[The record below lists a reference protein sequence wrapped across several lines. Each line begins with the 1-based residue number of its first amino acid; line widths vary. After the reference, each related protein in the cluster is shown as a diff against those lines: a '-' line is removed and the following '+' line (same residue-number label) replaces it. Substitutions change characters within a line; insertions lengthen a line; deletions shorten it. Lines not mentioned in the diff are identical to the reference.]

1 MLAKTVLGI
10 LAKTLKIG
18 RRKIAKLRSA
28 RRLALVLAMSRNQ
41 KR

>member
-1 MLAKTVLGI
+1 MLAKIVLGI

-18 RRKIAKLRSA
+18 LRMNAKRRSA
-28 RRLALVLAMSRNQ
+28 QRLALVLAMSRNQ